1 VVFEH
6 VALQGN
12 ANNFPFRYS
21 KGSYAY
27 NETETHFIRLGILG
41 QEYGF
46 VELLV
51 LGFWRERSL
60 RLGTYGFFLSA
71 KTSVAIV
78 LGNALAPRSDDH
90 FPGILGHLLGT
101 GASST
106 RSRRHCDVFLDVL
119 HLVTPIVFI
128 LLRKLS

>member
-60 RLGTYGFFLSA
+60 RLGTYGFFLSVNPRGNLISFSGRIEDLHCVKEGFFRILLSEL
-71 KTSVAIV
+71 KTSPS
-78 LGNALAPRSDDH
+78 NA
-90 FPGILGHLLGT
+90 
-101 GASST
+101 T
-106 RSRRHCDVFLDVL
+106 R
-119 HLVTPIVFI
+119 
-128 LLRKLS
+128 